1 LDAANRLAPG
11 KVYQALSLVG
21 YPQEV
26 ANAMSYVF
34 SDTLVCT
41 DADSAKKVTFSAE
54 VAVRSVTLEG
64 DVYDPSGS
72 LTGGAAPSGSG
83 ILIKAQE
90 LMEVGGRLETAR
102 RMLDGL
108 EKEGERKKQARE
120 EWRRL
125 KRELEMKEHEGKLM
139 EEQVGGSNAAR
150 VSIFSDEFLACS

>member
-1 LDAANRLAPG
+1 
-11 KVYQALSLVG
+11 VHQALSLVG

-34 SDTLVCT
+34 SDNLICT
-41 DADSAKKVTFSAE
+41 DADSAKRVTFSSE
-54 VAVRSVTLEG
+54 VGVRSVTLEG

-90 LMEVGGRLETAR
+90 LMEVGGRLEAAR
-102 RMLDGL
+102 KTLDGL
-108 EKEGERKKQARE
+108 EKEGERKKQGRE

-125 KRELEMKEHEGKLM
+125 KRELEMKEHEGRLM
-139 EEQVGGSNAAR
+139 EEQVGDSNAAR
-150 VSIFSDEFLACS
+150 VGLIVRFHCGWLKVVAFC

>member
-1 LDAANRLAPG
+1 MDAANRLAPG
-11 KVYQALSLVG
+11 KVHQALSLVG

-34 SDTLVCT
+34 SDTLICT

-54 VAVRSVTLEG
+54 VGVRSVTLEG
-64 DVYDPSGS
+64 DMYDPSGS

-83 ILIKAQE
+83 ILIRAQE
-90 LMEVGGRLETAR
+90 LMEIGGRLETAR
-102 RMLDGL
+102 RALEGL
-108 EKEGERKKQARE
+108 EREGERKRQARE

-125 KRELEMKEHEGKLM
+125 KGELEMKEHEGRLM

-150 VSIFSDEFLACS
+150 VRAFRAFLVCC